1 MGKTAIFIDADV
13 CKEHENGPMHPES
26 PDRITALESLLS
38 AASVSSFVERMA
50 IRDATPEQLMSVHNE
65 DYVRAIQ
72 QTDGKPLSQ
81 LDQDTGAG
89 GGSWR
94 AAVRS
99 AGAAICACDEAL
111 KGGNAFAFCR
121 PPGHHAERDRAMGF
135 CLFNNVAVAAEFALS
150 ERSAER
156 VMIVDWDVHHGN
168 GTQNSFYGRGDVFYF
183 SVHQHPA
190 FPGTGSA
197 EETGSGDGKG
207 TTLNIPLA
215 AEQTDEVY
223 INIFQN
229 QLAEAARSYK
239 PDIILVSA
247 GFDAHK
253 ADPLAG
259 MSLSSECFGAL
270 AAEIQTLAGE
280 IYGGAPAFF
289 LEGGY
294 DLWGL
299 QTSVAEVLWALGGE
313 KKG

>member
-1 MGKTAIFIDADV
+1 MGKTAVFIDADV
-13 CKEHENGPMHPES
+13 CKEHENGPMHPEC
-26 PDRITALESLLS
+26 PDRITAIESLLS
-38 AASVSSFVERMA
+38 AESVSPFVERMA
-50 IRDATPEQLMSVHNE
+50 VKDATPEQLTRVHSE

-81 LDQDTGAG
+81 LDQDTGVG

-94 AAVRS
+94 AAIRS
-99 AGAAICACDEAL
+99 AGAAVCACDEAL
-111 KGGNAFAFCR
+111 NGGNSFSFCR

-135 CLFNNVAVAAEFALS
+135 CLFNNVAVAAEFALA
-150 ERSAER
+150 ERSAGR
-156 VMIVDWDVHHGN
+156 VMIIDWDVHHGN
-168 GTQNSFYGRGDVFYF
+168 GTQNSFYERGDVFYF
-183 SVHQHPA
+183 SIHQHPA

-197 EETGSGDGKG
+197 EETGSGGGAG

-215 AEQTDEVY
+215 AGQTDDTY

-229 QLAEAARSYK
+229 RLAEAAHSYK

-259 MSLSSECFGAL
+259 MSLSSECFGVL

-280 IYGGAPAFF
+280 ICGGAAAFF

-294 DLWGL
+294 DLWSL
-299 QTSVAEVLWALGGE
+299 QTSVAEVLWALGGG